1 MDAGIQPR
9 DQAAFE
15 VLGQRPRFIKSC
27 GTRAI
32 CREGLHMTSDE
43 RNDAIPY
50 SQSRL
55 WIVYWQKRPGEE
67 DQFSPRS
74 ESRFNKFKMGAGSQ
88 NRHM

>member
-1 MDAGIQPR
+1 
-9 DQAAFE
+9 
-15 VLGQRPRFIKSC
+15 
-27 GTRAI
+27 
-32 CREGLHMTSDE
+32 MTSDE

-55 WIVYWQKRPGEE
+55 WIVFWQKRPGEQ

-74 ESRFNKFKMGAGSQ
+74 ESSLNKFKVGAGSQ